1 MRRCLAPTHD
11 LVRTGT
17 YDPAMTPLLDYLEHL
32 HATHSAE
39 RGGEVA
45 TYIPELADVDPEL
58 FAICLVMV
66 DGTVYEVGDSRHEFT
81 IQSMSKPLTYAMAL
95 DELGADVVGARIGLE
110 PTGDAFNAISLDPV
124 TGQATNA
131 MVNAGAITAADL
143 IHARHGDG
151 ALDHLL
157 GGYSKFAGRPL
168 SVDRDV
174 ALSERVTG
182 HRNRAIAHLLRGA
195 GSMGDD
201 VESSLDL
208 YFNQCSVS
216 VDCRGLGVIAATLA
230 NGGRNPIDGTVAVS
244 QPTVRQVLAV
254 MSSCGMYDGA
264 GRWIVSVGLPAKS
277 GVSGGIIAVLPGQLG
292 VAVFSPRL
300 DGQGNSVRGVNVCR
314 DLAATLGLHLVTSG
328 RRSVNRKPMLRSLAD
343 GGSRRRRPPEAI
355 ERLRLMGDEVL
366 AIMLRGD
373 VQFAD
378 AEYAVRVLVEAQGA
392 APTPASFVIVDLTRT
407 DIVHESLPRLLT
419 PIARDLVDRGG
430 QLGIAGVNDELRVA
444 ALQQFSETVTPIQ
457 IFDTLN
463 AGFEW
468 CEDQLLAR

>member
-1 MRRCLAPTHD
+1 MPSHVISAD
-11 LVRTGT
+11 A
-17 YDPAMTPLLDYLEHL
+17 YDPAMTPLLDYLRDL
-32 HATHSAE
+32 HATYSAE
-39 RGGEVA
+39 RDGDVA
-45 TYIPELADVDPEL
+45 TYIPELAGVDPEL

-66 DGTVYEVGDSRHEFT
+66 DGTAYEVGDSRHRFT

-95 DELGADVVGARIGLE
+95 DELGPEVVGARIGLE

-143 IHARHGDG
+143 IHARHGDD
-151 ALDHLL
+151 ALTHLL
-157 GGYSKFAGRPL
+157 DGYAKFAGREL
-168 SVDRDV
+168 HVDHDV
-174 ALSERVTG
+174 AASERETG

-195 GSMGDD
+195 GSMGPD
-201 VESSLDL
+201 VETSLDL
-208 YFNQCSVS
+208 YFNLCSVA
-216 VDCRGLGVIAATLA
+216 VDCHDLAVIAATLA
-230 NGGRNPIDGTVAVS
+230 NGGRNPLDGTVAVT

-300 DGQGNSVRGVNVCR
+300 DAQGNSVRGVGVCR
-314 DLAATLGLHLVTSG
+314 ELASTLGLHLVTSG
-328 RRSVNRKPMLRSLAD
+328 RRLVNRKPLLRTLAD
-343 GGSRRRRPPEAI
+343 GGSRRRRSPEAI
-355 ERLRLMGDEVL
+355 ERLRLMGDDVL

-378 AEYAVRVLVEAQGA
+378 AEYAVRVLVEAQAA

-407 DIVHESLPRLLT
+407 DIVHEALPRLLR
-419 PIARDLVDRGG
+419 PIAQELADRGG
-430 QLGIAGVNDELRVA
+430 ILGIAGVNDELRVA
-444 ALQQFSETVTPIQ
+444 ALHQYSETVTPIQ
-457 IFDTLN
+457 IFDTLD
-463 AGFEW
+463 AGFQW